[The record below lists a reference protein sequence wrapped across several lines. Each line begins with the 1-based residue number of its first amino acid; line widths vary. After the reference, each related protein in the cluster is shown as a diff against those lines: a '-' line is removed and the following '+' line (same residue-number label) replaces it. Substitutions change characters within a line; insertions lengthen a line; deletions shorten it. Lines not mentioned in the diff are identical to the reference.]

1 MEKETVS
8 MTKKPSFV
16 LNAML
21 LTDGYKLGHK
31 NMYAK
36 GMSKLYTSFIPRSNK
51 HFAEASNGVVV
62 FGIQYFIKKILID
75 AFNEDFFNLPEEEVV
90 STYRDLLVSFV
101 GQDVADMIGTDHIR
115 ALHKLSYLPIRIK
128 ALKEGSMCPIGVP
141 VLTIES
147 THKDFAWFAEY
158 LETIMSNELWLP
170 MTSAT
175 TADAYMRELKR
186 HADKTGLKGD
196 LRFLCHDF
204 SMRGMQGL
212 DSTIQSGMGHLTSFI
227 GSESIPAIAAA
238 NYYYPGKSQIAGTV
252 PASEH
257 SVMCS
262 TIMEY
267 MDEINNGLHDD
278 VLNLFKEKSGLDG
291 EEAKMG
297 AAEYMLIKHMIT
309 EVVPTGFISLVSD
322 SFDFWRVIDVI
333 IPMLHDEI
341 MARDGRVVIR
351 PDSGDPVKIVS
362 GDPDGE
368 TWNQRIGAYAAL
380 YNEFGG
386 TINKKGYKVLDSHI
400 GLLYGDS
407 INLTRQHKIYEA
419 LENSGFTASNLVLG
433 IGSYTYCLR
442 TRDSL
447 GFAMKA
453 NWCEVD
459 GKGIEIYKDPKTVV
473 GMPKKSLKGLIRV
486 DWKDA
491 NNHAKGI
498 AAYDQQN
505 RESEQSGL
513 LKVVYTNGHLIKNY
527 SLDEIRETLDN
538 FRNGYVD
545 YE

>member
-1 MEKETVS
+1 

-101 GQDVADMIGTDHIR
+101 GQDVANMIGTDHIR
-115 ALHKLSYLPIRIK
+115 ALHKLGYLPIRIK

-291 EEAKMG
+291 EEAKG
-297 AAEYMLIKHMIT
+297 
-309 EVVPTGFISLVSD
+309 
-322 SFDFWRVIDVI
+322 
-333 IPMLHDEI
+333 
-341 MARDGRVVIR
+341 
-351 PDSGDPVKIVS
+351 
-362 GDPDGE
+362 
-368 TWNQRIGAYAAL
+368 
-380 YNEFGG
+380 
-386 TINKKGYKVLDSHI
+386 LDSE
-400 GLLYGDS
+400 LS
-407 INLTRQHKIYEA
+407 IF
-419 LENSGFTASNLVLG
+419 G
-433 IGSYTYCLR
+433 
-442 TRDSL
+442 
-447 GFAMKA
+447 
-453 NWCEVD
+453 
-459 GKGIEIYKDPKTVV
+459 
-473 GMPKKSLKGLIRV
+473 
-486 DWKDA
+486 
-491 NNHAKGI
+491 
-498 AAYDQQN
+498 
-505 RESEQSGL
+505 
-513 LKVVYTNGHLIKNY
+513 
-527 SLDEIRETLDN
+527 
-538 FRNGYVD
+538 
-545 YE
+545 